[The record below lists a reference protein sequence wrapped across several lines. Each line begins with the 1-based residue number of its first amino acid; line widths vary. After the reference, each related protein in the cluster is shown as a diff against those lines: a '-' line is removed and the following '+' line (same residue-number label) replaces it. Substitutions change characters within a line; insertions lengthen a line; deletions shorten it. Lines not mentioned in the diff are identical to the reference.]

1 MRKHITSTFG
11 IYDTTTSRVVAN
23 NLTYTEAIETVESIN
38 RNINSK
44 LIVIEIETIT
54 IIKAVK

>member
-23 NLTYTEAIETVESIN
+23 NLTYTEAIETVKSIN